1 MDIMDIP
8 GRNEEIWRKRTEEG
22 WTLRELAKMYGLSP
36 ERIRQ
41 IVITANRIYNPLN
54 QRGQTLR
61 DHFIRE
67 FSPMVEDRG
76 QCAMSIK
83 GIFNVLMR
91 GRPSEISDWQ
101 PKDFLDWFVH
111 CTDEDFACI
120 RGLGVERIAIVKD
133 IQKAMQSTDGLREKL
148 LNGCTKIVDW

>member
-1 MDIMDIP
+1 MMDIP

-22 WTLRELAKMYGLSP
+22 WTLRALAKMYGLSP

-41 IVITANRIYNPLN
+41 IVITAERIYNPLS

-83 GIFNVLMR
+83 GIFNALMR
-91 GRPSEISDWQ
+91 GRPREIRDGQ
-101 PKDFLDWFVH
+101 PKDFIDWFVQ

-120 RGLGVERIAIVKD
+120 RGLGVERIAIIKD
-133 IQKAMQSTDGLREKL
+133 IQKTIKSTDGIREGL
-148 LNGCTKIVDW
+148 LDGCKKIV